1 MNRRL
6 IYFNGVFYLVTIWL
20 IIQGIIDSSSSLGY
34 GMFIL
39 GFWIISIVALIWM
52 IVRGNIRVSATL
64 DKIGVFTAT
73 PIVSLVVLSVMFYL
87 RNTET
92 TVAYYTVEHV
102 QYKVIREEN
111 PRFKEK
117 QIKIYR
123 NAGDQTKGILDE
135 GNKWVKDS
143 IWISVSQNGDTISK
157 RQFKNDTLI
166 RILK

>member
-6 IYFNGVFYLVTIWL
+6 LYFNGVFYLTTIWL
-20 IIQGIIDSSSSLGY
+20 IIQGINDSSSSLGY

-39 GFWIISIVALIWM
+39 GFWIISIVALIWL
-52 IVRGNIRVSATL
+52 ILRRNIRISSTR

-73 PIVSLVVLSVMFYL
+73 PIISIIVLSAMFYL

-102 QYKVIREEN
+102 QYKVIRKEN
-111 PRFKEK
+111 SRSKEK
-117 QIKIYR
+117 QIEIYR
-123 NAGDQTKGILDE
+123 NASDQTQGILDE

-143 IWISVSQNGDTISK
+143 VWLSLSQNGDTI
-157 RQFKNDTLI
+157 REETYRNDTMINRL
-166 RILK
+166 R